1 VANFAIDSLVE
12 VYIWTDSLV
21 NMKRTRKQAGSNAA
35 GAPLQL
41 AKAEPQAKKLRKKAG
56 TWLKELRTRAGLSQ
70 IELAERLGFKYYTFI
85 SQVENGFGRVPTE
98 SLEEWARALGVDPSS
113 FTRELLSYYD
123 PELHRLLFEVKR

>member
-1 VANFAIDSLVE
+1 MANCAIDSLVE
-12 VYIWTDSLV
+12 AYILLDSLV
-21 NMKRTRKQAGSNAA
+21 NMKPTGRQAGSIVA
-35 GAPLQL
+35 GAPLQV

-56 TWLKELRTRAGLSQ
+56 TWLKDLRGRAGLSQ

-113 FTRELLSYYD
+113 FARELLSYYD